1 MGLRLAFVPEACMS
15 DLLSTSSSLSA
26 GGLSLSL
33 DRLPRACATMEICL
47 HSDGTLLAH
56 VDGVRLQPV
65 APTIKLDELCASVDT
80 AMRTLTHGLG
90 TSQKLVRYRANL
102 ARIGQILG
110 RALLGQPQG
119 MLAHTLDMLYTRA
132 RARGQFLAICLS
144 AADPELH
151 NLPWELALW
160 QPSGHAQPIRLGT
173 DEHLALVRQTLYR
186 GYIEDRTTG
195 ADSAALRI
203 THITADRD
211 QRAHAHE
218 RIAGD
223 LHEVMRHNWRIR
235 ASASFSEE
243 WARQHPDSDRHT
255 DILQLLAHGS
265 RAPGTFELAVTT
277 PETRSRGLEL
287 DVHTLLTMLGQRA
300 LPRLFVM
307 LSCWS
312 FDHRGHRG
320 TVADLLHAGASTAMG
335 ILGMLRLGKAPA
347 ISRYFYH
354 QMLEHGRVDLAVQR
368 LRGLL
373 ERYELIEAMTPDPL
387 LPTDWFR
394 PVLMIRTP
402 GALEAFCDLPASTVD
417 PVDRRATCEPADTL
431 KELAARQE
439 RALALSGTAR
449 YQRLARDLRALDPA
463 PLPDSLTAHDTLE
476 RWEATRLD
484 AIVAALAA
492 GASMTD
498 VDAIFGIHN

>member
-1 MGLRLAFVPEACMS
+1 MS
-15 DLLSTSSSLSA
+15 DFISVSSALSA
-26 GGLSLSL
+26 GGLSLDL
-33 DRLPRACATMEICL
+33 MPRVSATMEICL
-47 HSDGTLLAH
+47 HLDGTLLAH

-65 APTIKLDELCASVDT
+65 APAIKLDDIYTRVDA

-90 TSQKLVRYRANL
+90 TTQKLVRYRANL
-102 ARIGQILG
+102 ASIGQILG

-119 MLAHTLDMLYTRA
+119 VLAQTLDTLYTRA
-132 RARGQFLAICLS
+132 RARGQFIAICLS
-144 AADPELH
+144 AANPELH

-160 QPSGHAQPIRLGT
+160 QPSGHAQPVRLGT
-173 DEHLALVRQTLYR
+173 DEHLALVRQALYR
-186 GYIEDRTTG
+186 GFVDDRTTS
-195 ADSAALRI
+195 ADAAALRI

-218 RIAGD
+218 RIASD
-223 LHEVMRHNWRIR
+223 LHEIMRHNWRVR

-243 WARQHPDSDRHT
+243 WARQHPDGDRHT

-265 RAPGTFELAVTT
+265 RAPGTFELAVAT
-277 PETRSRGLEL
+277 PETRSRALEL
-287 DVHTLLTMLGQRA
+287 DVHTLLTMLGQRE

-312 FDHRGHRG
+312 FDHRDHRG
-320 TVADLLHAGASTAMG
+320 TVADLLHAGGSTAMG

-373 ERYELIEAMTPDPL
+373 ERYELFESMTPDPL
-387 LPTDWFR
+387 LPSDWFR

-402 GALEAFCDLPASTVD
+402 GALEAFRDLPASTVN
-417 PVDRRATCEPADTL
+417 PIDRRATCEPADAL

-439 RALALSGTAR
+439 RALVLSGTAR
-449 YQRLARDLRALDPA
+449 YQRLARDLRDLDPA
-463 PLPDSLTAHDTLE
+463 PIPDPLTARDALE

-484 AIVAALAA
+484 TIVAALAS
-492 GASMTD
+492 GASMAD
-498 VDAIFGIHN
+498 VDVILNIQLSDQKEQLS